1 MNNTDNLRL
10 LAVPFKLK
18 KVNDNYHL
26 TIKRNM
32 KKMIESYFEYPIN
45 ENLYNHILNDISIKI
60 DNDKYEK
67 EINYTVT
74 AVVDEC
80 IEEVIENLIE
90 KDLVVSS
97 E

>member
-1 MNNTDNLRL
+1 MNNNENLRL

-18 KVNDNYHL
+18 KVNDNYNL

-45 ENLYNHILNDISIKI
+45 EKLYNDILNDISMKI
-60 DNDKYEK
+60 NSDKYEK

-74 AVVDEC
+74 SVIDEC
-80 IEEVIENLIE
+80 IEDIVENLIE
-90 KDLVVSS
+90 KDLQVST
-97 E
+97 